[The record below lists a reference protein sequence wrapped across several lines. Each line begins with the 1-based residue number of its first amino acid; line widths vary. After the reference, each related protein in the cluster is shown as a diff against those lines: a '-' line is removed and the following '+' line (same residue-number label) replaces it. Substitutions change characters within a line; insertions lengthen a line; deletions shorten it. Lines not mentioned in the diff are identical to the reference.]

1 MDNKIILR
9 YIIGKA
15 NKNDKH
21 QIAVWLQEDADNINK
36 LATMKAQ
43 YVFSG
48 MPNSIVPEK
57 RRVRPIVT
65 HVAAGLAIPLLAL
78 GVYFFCIN
86 KQTNERLA
94 VANRQIEV
102 LSSQNHGII
111 TYTANPG
118 VKSTVVLPDSSVV
131 RLNGDSKLVVPDI
144 FAPDIRELFLSGEG
158 YFEVK
163 HHENWPMHIHTAKD
177 VTVKVLG
184 TTFDLSAY
192 ENDQE
197 VKLTLI
203 EGTVLMQNNKTR
215 SEHEVKPQ
223 QEIKI
228 SDNCLAAMP
237 EIKKADMQ
245 KNTCWTKGELLFDNT
260 PMPEIVKQLERWYG
274 VRVHIADRDILSYHL
289 TARFTNESITRVL
302 DLIRFSSMIDY
313 EIRGTDVYI
322 NKTSANSI

>member
-15 NKNDKH
+15 SKNDRQ
-21 QIAVWLQEDADNINK
+21 QIATWLQEDADNINK
-36 LATMKAQ
+36 FAAMKAQ

-48 MPNSIVPEK
+48 MPDSIIPEK
-57 RRVRPIVT
+57 RRVMPIVSY
-65 HVAAGLAIPLLAL
+65 VAAALAVPLLL
-78 GVYFFCIN
+78 VGVYFFCANN
-86 KQTNERLA
+86 KTSEKLYA
-94 VANRQIEV
+94 ANHQIEV
-102 LSSQNHGII
+102 LSSQIHGKV
-111 TYTANPG
+111 TYVANPG
-118 VKSTVVLPDSSVV
+118 VKSTVILPDSSVV
-131 RLNGDSKLVVPDI
+131 RLNGNSKLVAPAI
-144 FAPDIRELFLSGEG
+144 FSSNVRELFLSGEG

-163 HHENWPMHIHTAKD
+163 HHEDWPMHIHTAKD

-192 ENDQE
+192 EDDSE

-203 EGTVLMQNNKTR
+203 EGKVLMQNNKTR

-228 SDNCLAAMP
+228 ADRDPLDTP

-245 KNTCWTKGELLFDNT
+245 KNTSWTKGELIFDNT
-260 PMPEIVKQLERWYG
+260 PMSEIVKQLERWYG
-274 VRVHIADRDILSYHL
+274 VSVHIADKNIMSYHL